1 MLCTFDRNGFSHL
14 ATNMI
19 GGATV
24 QTNLTYTHLITV
36 MCNISELYKLI
47 QDLREFKF
55 FSEFDNFQSSAKKP
69 VGGVSSRLEQTII
82 VQHQG
87 I

>member
-1 MLCTFDRNGFSHL
+1 MLVAMLCTFGRNSFSHH

-24 QTNLTYTHLITV
+24 RTNLNYTHPITV
-36 MCNISELYKLI
+36 MCNMLELYKLI
-47 QDLREFKF
+47 QDLTEFKSL

-69 VGGVSSRLEQTII
+69 VGRVSS
-82 VQHQG
+82 
-87 I
+87 

>member
-1 MLCTFDRNGFSHL
+1 ML
-14 ATNMI
+14 
-19 GGATV
+19 
-24 QTNLTYTHLITV
+24 
-36 MCNISELYKLI
+36 ELYERI
-47 QDLREFKF
+47 QDVREFKF

-69 VGGVSSRLEQTII
+69 VGGVSRWLEQTMI